1 MNNMYQPASSDTQPP
16 PVYSGGYSANRA
28 PPSSTQPGH
37 TAPPWT
43 PSQGYDAHPYGFRCD
58 FPAQSPGGGSFGG
71 PGLALPYGFDP
82 SVPPPPFGCPPPGHF
97 PNMVPSAPVNI
108 YSSRGAFPQQL
119 RPCPQS
125 TGYAPDC
132 SQKQQHQ
139 YEDFSASGAR
149 FPPQGKDDRIPED
162 ETVLQ
167 RRQDQQ
173 WLGRFLQDREQNS
186 KSLQARHKTPHSSAP
201 ELRAAPCS
209 SAPEQRATPC
219 SSAPEQRAT
228 PCSSAP
234 ELRAAPCSSAP
245 EQRAAP
251 CSSAPELRAAL
262 YGAAHIV
269 SQLAESCEILRN
281 NVENE
286 CVWANSYLKALQVK
300 RELQDRL
307 AVLGASECLESWKT
321 KVCRVAKRRAR
332 LRRARRELQL
342 EQTQREERIAD
353 KEAAINTWRM
363 QQIRLVEERKK
374 ELELKLAADSVLCEV
389 RKKQAD
395 VKRMQE
401 VLRSLEKLRKLRKE
415 AASRKG
421 IVTERSCDEAF
432 SSRLQQLSA
441 VMKRRTAVYSAEEKA
456 LMVMLEGEQEEERRR
471 EQEKRGKKERER
483 QLQRKRRA
491 DAMMFGDELPADSV
505 LQPFRQ
511 YYTEAE
517 RSLHALLHVRR
528 QWDAFVVPADHPDG
542 SPVPQGWVLPEDPS
556 DQAWASALHTAHSE

>member
-1 MNNMYQPASSDTQPP
+1 MDNMYQPASSDTQPP

-58 FPAQSPGGGSFGG
+58 FPAPSHGGGSFGG

-119 RPCPQS
+119 RPCPQA

-173 WLGRFLQDREQNS
+173 WLGRFLQDREHNS

-209 SAPEQRATPC
+209 SV
-219 SSAPEQRAT
+219 
-228 PCSSAP
+228 
-234 ELRAAPCSSAP
+234 
-245 EQRAAP
+245 
-251 CSSAPELRAAL
+251 PELRAAL

-269 SQLAESCEILRN
+269 SQLAESCETLRN

-321 KVCRVAKRRAR
+321 KVSRVAKRRAR
-332 LRRARRELQL
+332 RRRARRELQM

-401 VLRSLEKLRKLRKE
+401 VLRSLEKLRRLRKE

-432 SSRLQQLSA
+432 SSRLQQLSG

-491 DAMMFGDELPADSV
+491 DAMLFGDELPADSV

-517 RSLHALLHVRR
+517 HSLHALLHIRR

-542 SPVPQGWVLPEDPS
+542 SPVPQGWVLPEAPS

>member
-1 MNNMYQPASSDTQPP
+1 MDNMYQPDSSDTQPP

-28 PPSSTQPGH
+28 PPSSTQPSH
-37 TAPPWT
+37 TPPPWT

-58 FPAQSPGGGSFGG
+58 FPAPSPGGGSVGG

-108 YSSRGAFPQQL
+108 YSSRGAFPQQH
-119 RPCPQS
+119 RPCSQA
-125 TGYAPDC
+125 TGYGPDC
-132 SQKQQHQ
+132 SQKQRHQ
-139 YEDFSASGAR
+139 YEGFSTSGAW

-162 ETVLQ
+162 EIVLQ

-173 WLGRFLQDREQNS
+173 WLGRFLQDRVKNS

-201 ELRAAPCS
+201 EPRAAPCS
-209 SAPEQRATPC
+209 SAPEPRAVPC
-219 SSAPEQRAT
+219 SSVPEPRVV
-228 PCSSAP
+228 PCSSV
-234 ELRAAPCSSAP
+234 L
-245 EQRAAP
+245 
-251 CSSAPELRAAL
+251 ELRAAL

-269 SQLAESCEILRN
+269 SQLAESCETLRN

-286 CVWANSYLKALQVK
+286 SVWANSYLKALQVK
-300 RELQDRL
+300 RELQDIL
-307 AVLGASECLESWKT
+307 AVLGASECLERWKM
-321 KVCRVAKRRAR
+321 KVSRVAKRRAR
-332 LRRARRELQL
+332 RRRARRELQM
-342 EQTQREERIAD
+342 EQTQREECIAD

-363 QQIRLVEERKK
+363 HQIRLVEERKK

-389 RKKQAD
+389 RKKQSD

-401 VLRSLEKLRKLRKE
+401 ILRSLEKLRRLRKE

-432 SSRLQQLSA
+432 SSRLQQLSS

-471 EQEKRGKKERER
+471 EQEKRRKKERER
-483 QLQRKRRA
+483 QLQRKRRV
-491 DAMMFGDELPADSV
+491 DAMLFGDELPADSV

-517 RSLHALLHVRR
+517 HSLHALLHIRK
-528 QWDAFVVPADHPDG
+528 QWDAFVVPAEHPEG
-542 SPVPQGWVLPEDPS
+542 SPVPQGWVLPEAPS
-556 DQAWASALHTAHSE
+556 DQAWASALQTALSE